1 MSETEL
7 TPLCE
12 LAAKLRPFNVGLSY
26 PQIQRRAWSA
36 IIPTRRISGRV
47 FAVGKPADIAKLLLH
62 EESKKHPRRRT
73 AA

>member
-62 EESKKHPRRRT
+62 EESKRGRRRT